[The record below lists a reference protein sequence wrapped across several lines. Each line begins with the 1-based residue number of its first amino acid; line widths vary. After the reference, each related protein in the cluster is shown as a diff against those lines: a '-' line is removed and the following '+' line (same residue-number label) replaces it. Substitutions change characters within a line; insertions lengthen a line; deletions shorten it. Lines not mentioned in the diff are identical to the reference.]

1 MNYFISFESSAI
13 NFEKIFKEAAKKMVN
28 RLKLFSNV
36 ELSFT
41 VSEDVNKPGN
51 FNIVTPVD
59 TESSEWMKY
68 IAKKMNFCISAD
80 VTSYKDE
87 FIFKPTL
94 EFCRANGELVIL
106 DVADFGCTTIELVYD
121 KRDSEFTFYS
131 SNHILFRN
139 LKDIN
144 SYVSHQMNN
153 SGLSN
158 DLKMF
163 INKYQLK
170 RDYQEDDK
178 KIIVKTL
185 KAVTDLID
193 TQFSSGDLTVKEKS
207 IQKLSN
213 QLKDIMLDMKNGL
226 K

>member
-1 MNYFISFESSAI
+1 MNYFISFESSANI
-13 NFEKIFKEAAKKMVN
+13 FETIFKDAVEEITS

-51 FNIVTPVD
+51 FNIVAPVD
-59 TESSEWMKY
+59 TESSDWMKY

-80 VTSYKDE
+80 VTSYKEE
-87 FIFKPTL
+87 FIFKPTI
-94 EFCRANGELVIL
+94 EFCRTNRELVIL

-121 KRDSEFTFYS
+121 KKDSEFTFYS
-131 SNHILFRN
+131 TNHILFRN
-139 LKDIN
+139 LRDIS
-144 SYVSHQMNN
+144 SYVSHHMNN

-158 DLKMF
+158 ELKMF

-170 RDYQEDDK
+170 RDYQENDK

-185 KAVTDLID
+185 KAITDLID
-193 TQFSSGDLTVKEKS
+193 TEFSNGDLTVKEKS

-213 QLKDIMLDMKNGL
+213 QLKDIMLDIKTV
-226 K
+226 